1 MPSIINMKK
10 NISFFDLIVIIFIFA
25 ILSSVVWV
33 TYLNAVNTHNAKSA
47 HNNHFTIASI
57 IEGEK
62 YGCLPGIKE
71 WIWSDTVTVICGSTF
86 VDNQIAKFFNNVIK
100 LKNPYDDK
108 KAVYETIERPAVLK
122 VGNSYVI
129 LNKGKNS
136 LQVITLTQN
145 EGKLLHTEKSFK

>member
-1 MPSIINMKK
+1 MKK
-10 NISFFDLIVIIFIFA
+10 NISFFDLIVIFFIFA

-33 TYLNAVNTHNAKSA
+33 TYLNTVNSHNAKSA
-47 HNNHFTIASI
+47 HNNHFTIVSI

-62 YGCLPGIKE
+62 YGCLQGIKK
-71 WIWSDTVTVICGSTF
+71 WIWSDTVTVSCGSTF
-86 VDNQIAKFFNNVIK
+86 VDNQIANFFNNVIK